1 MGTQLYGAIHFNES
15 TQELLDHMKGKT
27 IKSITLK
34 KNSAGDE
41 DKKLVFSTED
51 GYSFSVEIYDDD
63 EFVDSSY
70 EFYFNLQE
78 NNPEWMQKYDR

>member
-51 GYSFSVEIYDDD
+51 GYS
-63 EFVDSSY
+63 
-70 EFYFNLQE
+70 NLQE